1 MKFCCSDLEGDYY
14 VGNKFGMNFRI
25 VKFRSP
31 LLVNDRDM
39 SMFLH
44 NKQAS
49 RTKNKRN
56 DIRFF
61 ITMGYEKFS
70 LHLATCNIVFCP
82 YCGTNLYDFYVGDE
96 YANEIEGETF
106 DLIFPEK
113 SSESG
118 K

>member
-1 MKFCCSDLEGDYY
+1 
-14 VGNKFGMNFRI
+14 
-25 VKFRSP
+25 
-31 LLVNDRDM
+31 
-39 SMFLH
+39 
-44 NKQAS
+44 
-49 RTKNKRN
+49 
-56 DIRFF
+56 
-61 ITMGYEKFS
+61 MGYEKFS